1 MPSAIRANDIAD
13 LKRTEL
19 LSALAD
25 SSFSRIVEGCLA
37 QQLPPGAVLFEE
49 GDHADFLHVVL
60 AGRIA
65 LVADGPDDRE
75 AVIEIFAAGEV
86 LIAPAVILDLPYL
99 MSARVTEEARVAMLP
114 AANLRRAMA
123 EDPAVSLAMAQIL
136 ARHWRILVTQIKELK
151 LRSTTERIGSYLLG
165 LLGAG
170 DGPQTIRLSEDRGTM
185 ASRLGMSPESLSRA
199 FAQLRRIGVSG
210 RGRTVVVAEPE
221 KLRMLCRSE
230 D

>member
-1 MPSAIRANDIAD
+1 MRADDIAD
-13 LKRTEL
+13 LKGTEL
-19 LSALAD
+19 LSTLGD
-25 SSFSRIVEGCLA
+25 SSFQGLVEGGLV
-37 QQLPPGAVLFEE
+37 QRLPPGAVLFEE
-49 GDHADFLHVVL
+49 GNRAEFLHVVL

-65 LVADGPDDRE
+65 LTADGPDDRE

-99 MSARVTEEARVAMLP
+99 VSARVTEEARVAMLP

-123 EDPAVSLAMAQIL
+123 TDPAAALAMSQIL

-165 LLGAG
+165 QLDAG

-199 FAQLRRIGVSG
+199 FAQLRQIGISG

-230 D
+230 DR